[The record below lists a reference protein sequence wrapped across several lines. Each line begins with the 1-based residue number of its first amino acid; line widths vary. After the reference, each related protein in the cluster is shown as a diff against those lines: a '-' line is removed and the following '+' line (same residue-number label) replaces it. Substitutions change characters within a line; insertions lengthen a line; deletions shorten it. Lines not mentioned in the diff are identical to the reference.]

1 MEHYRIIRHPAT
13 LGDEIKGFVLAIG
26 NFDGLHQGHRTVITT
41 ARSIAR
47 SDNRVPLG
55 IVTFEP
61 HPYQI
66 LKPDHLPLRL
76 STLRTKLRFF
86 ESLEVDYVIV
96 LRFDVKLQQTRAEDF
111 VSKIL
116 IDQLK
121 ARHLIVGHDFRFGR
135 DRQGDVT
142 LLRRLTSRWA
152 TEVTVVD
159 KINDA
164 TGKPY
169 SSSAVRN
176 ALAVGDLSHA
186 TSILGHPWY
195 LSGRVYKGN
204 QLGRTIGFPTAN
216 IDLGD
221 HVRPAFGVYAVYA
234 GIDQGAQTIWHHG
247 VANLG
252 RRPTVGGTEECLEVH
267 LFDFVG
273 DLYGKNIIVQLIDYL
288 RAEQRFDGF
297 EALKA
302 QIISDAANARNRL
315 AISKNRHNC
324 NKHKAIHL

>member
-1 MEHYRIIRHPAT
+1 MEYSRIIRHPAT
-13 LGDEIKGFVLAIG
+13 LVDEIKGFVLAIG

-47 SDNRVPLG
+47 SDNRVPFG

-61 HPYQI
+61 HPYQV

-96 LRFDVKLQQTRAEDF
+96 LRFDVRLQQTRAEDF

-116 IDQLK
+116 IGQLK

-142 LLRRLTSRWA
+142 FLRHLTSRWS
-152 TEVTVVD
+152 TEVTIVD
-159 KINDA
+159 KLKDA

-169 SSSAVRN
+169 SSSAVRH
-176 ALAVGDLSHA
+176 ALARGDLSHA

-195 LSGRVYKGN
+195 LSGRVRKGD
-204 QLGRTIGFPTAN
+204 QRGRTIGFPTAN

-221 HVRPAFGVYAVYA
+221 HVRPAFGVYAVYV

-252 RRPTVGGTEECLEVH
+252 RRPTVGGTEERLEVH

-288 RAEQRFDGF
+288 RAEQRFDGY

-315 AISKNRHNC
+315 AISKQP
-324 NKHKAIHL
+324 AHL